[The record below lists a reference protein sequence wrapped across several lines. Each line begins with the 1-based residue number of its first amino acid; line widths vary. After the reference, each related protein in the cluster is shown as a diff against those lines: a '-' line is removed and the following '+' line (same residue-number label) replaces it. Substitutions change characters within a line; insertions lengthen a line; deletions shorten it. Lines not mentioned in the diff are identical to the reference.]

1 MLSAYLTIKDVS
13 NWLQVKPSTLYA
25 WAAQGKIP
33 SVKMNGLVRFEQEAL
48 RRWLE
53 RPQEDQAPQLGAFPF
68 HGRNGR
74 PRQADCQGQG
84 GSLYSTPRGNQ
95 TRIEPHLKGG

>member
-33 SVKMNGLVRFEQEAL
+33 SVKMNGLVRFEQDAI
-48 RRWLE
+48 RQWLE
-53 RPQEDQAPQLGAFPF
+53 RPQEDQTPQLGAFPSTGKADDLEGLIARAKTEAYTQP
-68 HGRNGR
+68 HGETR
-74 PRQADCQGQG
+74 PKS
-84 GSLYSTPRGNQ
+84 SLT
-95 TRIEPHLKGG
+95 